1 MKDYHW
7 FTKAIEDLTN
17 DTVEASDN
25 RAILGLG
32 GVIKTFVEEAKLS
45 QQDLQRLGEISDDLY
60 LKLELADLAPDKVSH
75 LRGLTV

>member
-7 FTKAIEDLTN
+7 FTKAIEDLT
-17 DTVEASDN
+17 DDSDDSPDN

-45 QQDLQRLGEISDDLY
+45 DRDLQRLGEISDDLY